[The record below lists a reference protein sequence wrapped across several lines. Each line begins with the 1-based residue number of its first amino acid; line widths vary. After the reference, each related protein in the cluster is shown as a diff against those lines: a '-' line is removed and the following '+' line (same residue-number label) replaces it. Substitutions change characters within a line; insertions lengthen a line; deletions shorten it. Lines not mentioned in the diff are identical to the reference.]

1 MLRVVVVEDDVQ
13 LRQALT
19 ASLRSMGIEVLAQ
32 SCDGLEA
39 LDALADL
46 HPDLILTDC
55 QMPRLDGISLVRRLR
70 QRGDDTPVIMISG
83 QDDPQVRNLAMA
95 AGVNQY
101 LRKPLSVGSLNL
113 ALIQTFPGTAA

>member
-1 MLRVVVVEDDVQ
+1 MVVVEDDAQ
-13 LRQALT
+13 LRGALT
-19 ASLRSMGIEVLAQ
+19 ASLRGMGIEILAQ
-32 SCDGLEA
+32 SGDGLEA

-70 QRGDDTPVIMISG
+70 QRGDETPVIMISG
-83 QDDPQVRNLAMA
+83 QDDPQVRTLAMA
-95 AGVNQY
+95 AGVTQY